1 MEEVNN
7 NPDVILKKY
16 EIITNYLEK
25 DDEKEKQFDLPTP
38 ESIQKLCEPQIVKDL
53 LIFDIVKY
61 ASCFEGDKLNMN
73 KIESIKDAEMTKF
86 LLMFLGYINSKND
99 IYSLYDDDS
108 MHNPDEKSYI
118 DNSSNYLVYLNMC
131 IDYLKQNDKFLNTL
145 TDIDILLKIL
155 SDVGITIQK
164 EDKNDL
170 FTKIKKDL
178 FLSNEN
184 NKILI
189 LLAPSNNFWIK
200 SEKTVINDINY
211 DKKLNN
217 YSNIFYNKKFIKKF
231 LEQVVSNPRCNFG
244 LISSMTYKNLK
255 ACWEALGK
263 IDNEIN
269 ELYPKNITY
278 IDQNLH
284 DQGQEDPK
292 NKKKSFFRNMNKII
306 EYLKKDK
313 KNKNNDQ
320 DNTGYFK
327 ETNILI
333 LESELDKMTDT
344 TRYNTIRLNIFNEE
358 FLQKDEK
365 GKTAIELE
373 TDKFIQYL
381 VKLLNNCDQDIRAY
395 IKENPY

>member
-25 DDEKEKQFDLPTP
+25 DDDKEKQFDLPTP

-53 LIFDIVKY
+53 LTFDIDKY
-61 ASCFEGDKLNMN
+61 SSCFEGDKLNLN
-73 KIESIKDAEMTKF
+73 KIESIQDAEMTKF

-108 MHNPDEKSYI
+108 MHNPDENSYI
-118 DNSSNYLVYLNMC
+118 DNLPNYLVYLNMC

-269 ELYPKNITY
+269 ELYPKTIIY

-284 DQGQEDPK
+284 DQVQEDPK
-292 NKKKSFFRNMNKII
+292 NKKKSFSRNMNKII

>member
-7 NPDVILKKY
+7 NPEVILKKY

-25 DDEKEKQFDLPTP
+25 DDDKEKQFDLPTP
-38 ESIQKLCEPQIVKDL
+38 QSIQKLCEPQIVKDL
-53 LIFDIVKY
+53 LTFDIDKY
-61 ASCFEGDKLNMN
+61 SSCFEGDKLNLN

-155 SDVGITIQK
+155 SDVGITIHK

-284 DQGQEDPK
+284 DQSQEDPK

>member
-25 DDEKEKQFDLPTP
+25 DDDKEKQFDLPTP
-38 ESIQKLCEPQIVKDL
+38 QSIQKLCEPQIVKDL
-53 LIFDIVKY
+53 LTFDIDKY
-61 ASCFEGDKLNMN
+61 SSCFEGDKLNLN
-73 KIESIKDAEMTKF
+73 KIESIQDAEMTKF

-108 MHNPDEKSYI
+108 MHNPDENSYI
-118 DNSSNYLVYLNMC
+118 DNLPNYLVYLNMC
-131 IDYLKQNDKFLNTL
+131 IDYLKQNNKFLNTL

-284 DQGQEDPK
+284 DQSQEDPK
-292 NKKKSFFRNMNKII
+292 NKKKSFSRNMNKII

>member
-25 DDEKEKQFDLPTP
+25 DDDKEKQFDLPTP
-38 ESIQKLCEPQIVKDL
+38 QSIQKLCEPQIVKDL
-53 LIFDIVKY
+53 LTFDIDKY
-61 ASCFEGDKLNMN
+61 SSCFEGDKLNLN

-164 EDKNDL
+164 DDKNDL

-269 ELYPKNITY
+269 ELCPKTIIY

-284 DQGQEDPK
+284 DQVQENPK
-292 NKKKSFFRNMNKII
+292 NKKKSFSRNMNKII

-313 KNKNNDQ
+313 KNKNYDQ

>member
-25 DDEKEKQFDLPTP
+25 DDDKEKQFDLPTP
-38 ESIQKLCEPQIVKDL
+38 QSIQKLCEPQIVKDL

-61 ASCFEGDKLNMN
+61 ASCFEGDKLNLN

-164 EDKNDL
+164 DDKNDL

-284 DQGQEDPK
+284 DQSQEDPK

>member
-25 DDEKEKQFDLPTP
+25 DDDKEKQFDLPTP
-38 ESIQKLCEPQIVKDL
+38 QSIQKLCEPQIVKDL

-61 ASCFEGDKLNMN
+61 ASCFEGDKLNLN

-131 IDYLKQNDKFLNTL
+131 IDYLKQNDKFLNNL

-164 EDKNDL
+164 DDKNDL

>member
-131 IDYLKQNDKFLNTL
+131 IDYLKQNNKFLNTL

-269 ELYPKNITY
+269 ELYRKTIIY

>member
-7 NPDVILKKY
+7 NPEVILKKY

-38 ESIQKLCEPQIVKDL
+38 QSIQKLCEPQIVKDL
-53 LIFDIVKY
+53 LTFDIDKY
-61 ASCFEGDKLNMN
+61 SSCFEGDKLNLN
-73 KIESIKDAEMTKF
+73 KIESIQDAEMTKF

-269 ELYPKNITY
+269 ELCPKTIIY

-284 DQGQEDPK
+284 DQAQEDPK
-292 NKKKSFFRNMNKII
+292 NKKKSFFRNLNKII

>member
-25 DDEKEKQFDLPTP
+25 DDDKEKQFDLPTP
-38 ESIQKLCEPQIVKDL
+38 QSIQKLCEPQIVKDL
-53 LIFDIVKY
+53 LTFDIDKY
-61 ASCFEGDKLNMN
+61 SSCFEGDKLNLN
-73 KIESIKDAEMTKF
+73 KIESIQDAEMTKF

-164 EDKNDL
+164 DDKNDL

-292 NKKKSFFRNMNKII
+292 NKKKSFFRNLNKII

-313 KNKNNDQ
+313 KNKNNAQ

>member
-38 ESIQKLCEPQIVKDL
+38 QSIQKLCEPQIVKDL
-53 LIFDIVKY
+53 LTFDIDKY
-61 ASCFEGDKLNMN
+61 SSCFEGDKLNMN

-108 MHNPDEKSYI
+108 MHNPDENSYI

-269 ELYPKNITY
+269 ELYPKTIIY

-284 DQGQEDPK
+284 DQAQEDPK

>member
-25 DDEKEKQFDLPTP
+25 DDDKEKQFDLPTP
-38 ESIQKLCEPQIVKDL
+38 QSIQKLCEPQIVKDL
-53 LIFDIVKY
+53 LTFDIDKY
-61 ASCFEGDKLNMN
+61 SSCFEGDKLNLN
-73 KIESIKDAEMTKF
+73 KIESIQDAEMTKF

-164 EDKNDL
+164 DDKNDL

-269 ELYPKNITY
+269 ELCPKTIIY

-284 DQGQEDPK
+284 DQVQENPK
-292 NKKKSFFRNMNKII
+292 NKKKSFSRNMNKII

-313 KNKNNDQ
+313 KNKNYDQ

>member
-7 NPDVILKKY
+7 NPEVILKKY

-25 DDEKEKQFDLPTP
+25 DDDKEKQFDLPTP

-53 LIFDIVKY
+53 LTFDIDKY
-61 ASCFEGDKLNMN
+61 SSCFEGDKLNLN
-73 KIESIKDAEMTKF
+73 KIESIQDAEMTKF

-269 ELYPKNITY
+269 ELYPKTIIY

-284 DQGQEDPK
+284 DQVQEDPK
-292 NKKKSFFRNMNKII
+292 NKKKSFSRNMNKII

>member
-1 MEEVNN
+1 MEEINN
-7 NPDVILKKY
+7 NPEVILKKY

-38 ESIQKLCEPQIVKDL
+38 QSIQKLCEPQIVKDL
-53 LIFDIVKY
+53 LTFDIDKY
-61 ASCFEGDKLNMN
+61 SSCFEGDKLNLN

-164 EDKNDL
+164 DDKNDL

>member
-25 DDEKEKQFDLPTP
+25 DDDKEKQFDLPTP
-38 ESIQKLCEPQIVKDL
+38 QSIQKLCEPQIVKDL

-61 ASCFEGDKLNMN
+61 ASCFEGDKLNLN

-269 ELYPKNITY
+269 ELYPKTIIY

-284 DQGQEDPK
+284 DQSQEDPK

>member
-7 NPDVILKKY
+7 NPEVILKKY

-53 LIFDIVKY
+53 LTFDIDKY
-61 ASCFEGDKLNMN
+61 SSCFEGDKLNLN
-73 KIESIKDAEMTKF
+73 KIESIQDAEMTKF

-118 DNSSNYLVYLNMC
+118 DNLPNYLVYLNMC

-269 ELYPKNITY
+269 ELYPKTIIY

-284 DQGQEDPK
+284 DQVQEDPK
-292 NKKKSFFRNMNKII
+292 NKKKSFFRNKNKII
-306 EYLKKDK
+306 E
-313 KNKNNDQ
+313 
-320 DNTGYFK
+320 
-327 ETNILI
+327 
-333 LESELDKMTDT
+333 
-344 TRYNTIRLNIFNEE
+344 
-358 FLQKDEK
+358 
-365 GKTAIELE
+365 
-373 TDKFIQYL
+373 
-381 VKLLNNCDQDIRAY
+381 
-395 IKENPY
+395 

>member
-25 DDEKEKQFDLPTP
+25 DDDKEKQFDLPTP
-38 ESIQKLCEPQIVKDL
+38 QSIQKLCEPQIVKDL
-53 LIFDIVKY
+53 LTFDIDKY
-61 ASCFEGDKLNMN
+61 SSCFEGDKLNLN
-73 KIESIKDAEMTKF
+73 KIESIQDAEMTKF

-284 DQGQEDPK
+284 DQSQEDPK
-292 NKKKSFFRNMNKII
+292 NKKKSFSRNMNKII

-381 VKLLNNCDQDIRAY
+381 VKLLNNCDQDIRAS

>member
-7 NPDVILKKY
+7 NPEVILKKY

-25 DDEKEKQFDLPTP
+25 DDDKEKQFDLPTP
-38 ESIQKLCEPQIVKDL
+38 QSIQKLCEPQIVKDL
-53 LIFDIVKY
+53 LTFDIDKY
-61 ASCFEGDKLNMN
+61 SSCFEGDKLNLN
-73 KIESIKDAEMTKF
+73 KIESIQDAEMTKF

-164 EDKNDL
+164 DDKNDL

>member
-7 NPDVILKKY
+7 NPEVILKKY

-53 LIFDIVKY
+53 LTFDIDKY
-61 ASCFEGDKLNMN
+61 SSCFEGDKLNLN
-73 KIESIKDAEMTKF
+73 KIESIQDAEMTKF

-118 DNSSNYLVYLNMC
+118 DNLPNYLVYLNMC

-269 ELYPKNITY
+269 ELCPKTIIY

-284 DQGQEDPK
+284 DQVQEDPK
-292 NKKKSFFRNMNKII
+292 NKKKSFSRNMNKII

>member
-7 NPDVILKKY
+7 NPEVILKKY

-53 LIFDIVKY
+53 LTFDIDKY
-61 ASCFEGDKLNMN
+61 SSCFEGDKLNLN

-118 DNSSNYLVYLNMC
+118 DNLPNYLVYLNMC

-269 ELYPKNITY
+269 ELCPKTIIY

-284 DQGQEDPK
+284 DQVQEDPK
-292 NKKKSFFRNMNKII
+292 NKKKSFSRNMNKII